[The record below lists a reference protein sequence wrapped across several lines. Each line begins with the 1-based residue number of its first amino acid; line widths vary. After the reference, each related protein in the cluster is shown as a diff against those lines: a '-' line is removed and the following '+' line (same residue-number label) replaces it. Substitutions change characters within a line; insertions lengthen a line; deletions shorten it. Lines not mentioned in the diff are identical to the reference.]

1 MIRWGVN
8 AAALRQRCAPV
19 GIRSSAASH
28 AVRGLLL
35 VTCKVLLAS
44 LLLSARASLRS
55 RIHWCV
61 VDQDHTK
68 DIKKAGDAKQ
78 IGG

>member
-1 MIRWGVN
+1 MATLCHVWN
-8 AAALRQRCAPV
+8 TD
-19 GIRSSAASH
+19 SST
-28 AVRGLLL
+28 LL
-35 VTCKVLLAS
+35 VAQTVLKKTKTKTKLLVSTASCLAPH
-44 LLLSARASLRS
+44 
-55 RIHWCV
+55 RIHWCL